1 MKVSG
6 FTFIKNAL
14 IYDYPILEAIQSIL
28 PLCDEVIVAVGQSD
42 DDTLALIQGI
52 DSPKIRI
59 IQTVWDESL
68 RSGGR
73 VLAAETDKAYA
84 AIASDTDWAIYIQ
97 ADEVVHEQYLP
108 QLQAAMQ
115 ANLDNKDVEGLLLK
129 YLHFYG
135 SYDYVGSSSRWYRH
149 EIRIL
154 RYHPQIRSYRDAQGF
169 RWQDDKKLRV
179 APVDAY
185 MYHYGWVK
193 EPAAMQRKQENFN
206 KYWHSDEWVNQNVRK
221 AEAFDYQANVSALR
235 RFSGSHPK
243 VMQNRIAALNWQFD
257 YDISYNRRTLKE
269 RVKRFFR
276 RWLGLDFSYK
286 NYTLIKK

>member
-28 PLCDEVIVAVGQSD
+28 PICDEVIVAVGQSD
-42 DDTLALIQGI
+42 DDTLALIQAI

-84 AIASDTDWAIYIQ
+84 AIAPDTDWAIYIQ

-115 ANLDNKDVEGLLLK
+115 ANLDNKTVEGLLLK

-154 RYHPQIRSYRDAQGF
+154 RYHPNIRSYRDAQGF
-169 RWQDDKKLRV
+169 RWQDDKKLSV

-235 RFSGSHPK
+235 RFLGSHPK

-276 RWLGLDFSYK
+276 RYLGLDFSYK
-286 NYTLIKK
+286 NYILIKK

>member
-1 MKVSG
+1 MKISG

-14 IYDYPILEAIQSIL
+14 IYDYPIVEAILSIL
-28 PLCDEVIVAVGQSD
+28 PLCDEVVVAVGQSD
-42 DDTLALIQGI
+42 DDTLGLIRSI
-52 DSPKIRI
+52 DNPKIRI

-84 AIASDTDWAIYIQ
+84 AIAPDTDWAIYIQ
-97 ADEVVHEQYLP
+97 GDEVIHEQYLP

-115 ANLDNKDVEGLLLK
+115 ANFDNKDVQGLLLK

-149 EIRIL
+149 EIRVL
-154 RYHPQIRSYRDAQGF
+154 RYNPNIRSYRDAQGF
-169 RWQDDKKLRV
+169 RWQDDSKLKV
-179 APVDAY
+179 LPVDAY

-206 KYWHSDEWVNQNVRK
+206 KYWHSDDWVNQNVQK
-221 AEAFDYQANVSALR
+221 AEAFDYQANISALS
-235 RFSGSHPK
+235 RFLGSHPK
-243 VMQNRIAALNWQFD
+243 LMQPRIAAKNWQFD
-257 YDISYNRRTLKE
+257 YDISYNRRSLKE
-269 RVKRFFR
+269 RAKRFLR
-276 RWLGLDFSYK
+276 RYLGLDFSYK
-286 NYTLIKK
+286 NYILIKK

>member
-286 NYTLIKK
+286 NYILIKK